1 LHAAVETRRWHRVV
15 MLEVLHR
22 SADLLAIDKP
32 SGISLL
38 ADRSG
43 APCLWDELREF
54 LRPDGLEP
62 LSVHRIDKGTSGV
75 LLVALT
81 RERQSALSHAFAE
94 RAVRKFY
101 VARVVGDPSLD
112 GHTGMIDLPLAK
124 GRKSRYRVA
133 GPRERIARERNR
145 WRLAGRAADGYRS
158 LSRLRRISG
167 DRSHTILAL
176 QPITGRTHQLR
187 VHLAWIGH
195 PICGDLLYGRPDDP
209 VQQWPRL
216 ALHCHRIVVDG
227 LTISAPLSRDAL
239 LASGFEPRA
248 RRRGAERGDAR
259 AARQRE

>member
-1 LHAAVETRRWHRVV
+1 MVA
-15 MLEVLHR
+15 VLHR

-43 APCLWDELREF
+43 APCLWDELRGY

-81 RERQSALSHAFAE
+81 RARQSQLSQAFAQ
-94 RAVRKFY
+94 RDVRKFY
-101 VARVVGDPSLD
+101 VARVVGDPRL
-112 GHTGMIDLPLAK
+112 GGRTGTIDLPLAK
-124 GRKSRYRVA
+124 GRKSRYRIA

-145 WRLAGRAADGYRS
+145 WRLAARAAGGYAS
-158 LSRLRRISG
+158 VSRLRGLGG
-167 DRSHTILAL
+167 DGNHTVVAL

-195 PICGDLLYGRPDDP
+195 PICGDHLYGRPDDP
-209 VQQWPRL
+209 IQRWPRL
-216 ALHCHRIVVDG
+216 ALHCHRVVVDG
-227 LTISAPLSRDAL
+227 LTITAPLPNDASFVTGL
-239 LASGFEPRA
+239 EPRT
-248 RRRGAERGDAR
+248 RRRGTERRDAR